1 MKYLLTQLLL
11 LFLSVILL
19 YYLSTV
25 STFLPQLANNNI
37 DWYNVGI
44 TLLLLFLL
52 TESFVS
58 LVIFLIQKFLAF
70 GWREFPNYRFSFIWG
85 SIVGVSLVVG
95 ILLNIFNLL
104 LFPFGS
110 ILTFIVLLLIN
121 II

>member
-1 MKYLLTQLLL
+1 MKYLLSQFFL

-19 YYLSTV
+19 YYLSTLT
-25 STFLPQLANNNI
+25 SFLPLSENDSVN
-37 DWYNVGI
+37 WYNVCI
-44 TLLLLFLL
+44 TLLLLFLI
-52 TESFVS
+52 TQAFIS
-58 LVIFLIQKFLAF
+58 LVIYLIQKFLAF
-70 GWREFPNYRFSFIWG
+70 GWREFPNYSFSLRWG
-85 SIVGVSLVVG
+85 LITGLALIIG